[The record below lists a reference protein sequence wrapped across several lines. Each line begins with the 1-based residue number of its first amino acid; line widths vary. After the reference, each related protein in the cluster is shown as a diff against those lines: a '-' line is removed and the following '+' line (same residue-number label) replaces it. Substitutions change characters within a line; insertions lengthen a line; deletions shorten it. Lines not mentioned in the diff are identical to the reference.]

1 MAETEIIETTAL
13 ARLEPQDLLKT
24 AIEKGSDIATI
35 ERFVALAERVHAI
48 QAKDAY
54 LRAMAKFKAKCPP
67 LVKYKV
73 ARMPKFSYK
82 FAPLGYIADQID
94 PVLGECGLS
103 YRWTT
108 PKIQADKVT
117 IACIVAHELGH
128 EESSGD
134 LEMPIPVATQRT
146 DGTGEGG
153 ANPMQRVGIA
163 MSYAERYSLMA
174 VLGLAAEDDIDG
186 NEKGGEGSDR
196 QEGEGQAGGNIAFI
210 SESQEKRLWA
220 IARGQLWAQDDV
232 KALLAKH
239 DIASTKEI
247 PRAKYDVIVDAI
259 KVEKKA
265 APTS

>member
-1 MAETEIIETTAL
+1 MAETEIVETTAL

-67 LVKYKV
+67 LVKMKV
-73 ARMPKFSYK
+73 ARMPKYSYK

-134 LEMPIPVATQRT
+134 LEMPIPTATQRT

-174 VLGLAAEDDIDG
+174 VLGLAAEDDTDG
-186 NEKGGEGSDR
+186 HDHHGGDAGDTAAADD
-196 QEGEGQAGGNIAFI
+196 GPIPQA
-210 SESQEKRLWA
+210 A
-220 IARGQLWAQDDV
+220 INKLKAIQRGQGWTDDDLA
-232 KALLAKH
+232 ALLKKH
-239 DIASTKEI
+239 GLASVADIPNPK
-247 PRAKYDVIVDAI
+247 KYDEILNAI
-259 KVEKKA
+259 KAEKKA
-265 APTS
+265 VPTA